1 MPSLAPA
8 AHLTGVLTALEVI
21 ERELAEVSLEAPVP
35 TCPGWTVR
43 QLLAHLGTAHRWA
56 LSVLAP
62 DPSTPF
68 DPTAAEAEG
77 LGLPGSTELSGWL
90 RSGVERLVSTIEA
103 APTDLE
109 ALVFLK
115 EAGPPRDF
123 WARRQCHESTIHA
136 IDVIAARTGAPV
148 SADEVTVSDALALDG
163 VDELL
168 VGFWQRGRSSPH
180 TASRERTLVS
190 AADRAWLLHSS
201 EEPLRVH
208 SFRLKDPE
216 AAYEVDAVIS
226 GDPVDL
232 YLAVWNRGGQVL
244 DSAGRLQAWHDAAAI
259 RWS

>member
-8 AHLTGVLTALEVI
+8 VHLTGVLTALEVI
-21 ERELAEVSLEAPVP
+21 DREMGQVPLDAAVP
-35 TCPGWTVR
+35 TCPGWSVR

-62 DPSTPF
+62 DPTAPF
-68 DPTAAEAEG
+68 DPAAAQAEG
-77 LGLPGSTELSGWL
+77 LGATGAAELSRWL
-90 RSGVERLVSTIEA
+90 RAGGERLVAVLEA
-103 APTDLE
+103 APEDLE
-109 ALVFLK
+109 VLVFLK
-115 EAGPPRDF
+115 GAGPPRDF
-123 WARRQCHESTIHA
+123 WARRQCHESTMHA
-136 IDVIAARTGAPV
+136 IDVIAARTGAAV
-148 SADEVTVSDALALDG
+148 SADAVMVSDALALDG

-180 TASRERTLVS
+180 TATRERTLVS

-226 GDPVDL
+226 GDPIDL

-244 DSAGRLQAWHDAAAI
+244 DSAGRLRAWHDAAAI
-259 RWS
+259 RWA